1 MPRAQ
6 KGFFTKEKVF
16 FAAVFGIAVFLL
28 SFFANSALSLGG
40 EELELGEL
48 YYCSTSREIVSPSA
62 VTLRS
67 VQSIDEIVTLRS
79 ERYLYIRGR
88 LPELDDGRL
97 LLHTYS
103 GTARVSVGG
112 REIFCSINDECPGG
126 TSYITAELDG
136 SMSGEELEL
145 LLYTPLSNEFELRL
159 IPAQNN
165 IAGAHRASNAPLYL
179 FAVGVLVLVAGLWLG
194 LRPRS
199 VLPRSAAV
207 LCAVEM
213 LLSLLTAALE
223 YTSAFGG
230 DHRLFNLKFFVYLMI
245 PVLGI
250 VECAVRCHRRS
261 SRTEALLSINILY
274 AVCVLFLGQYV
285 FFFVLLGA
293 GVFLQLANIIYVLHM
308 LPGGSAGT
316 SELCPAA
323 LIVFWGADLV
333 FWFAVAF
340 QWVSWQPLCFIL
352 SLWLYCMV
360 AGFSARHAE
369 HAKPG
374 GAHVTDAANRSGGI
388 QPRDG
393 NTGAGAHAK
402 NSAAIAEDV
411 SDVRNAEE
419 TADAGARQNAAAA
432 VYSRLGSD
440 AAEDLSARLRKE
452 SDRIPLE
459 AIDLFDELLM
469 KKVFGKDRHSF
480 NVAEYT
486 HVICLAMGMS
496 RGRAEEITKAAALH
510 DIGKICVPEHILFKE
525 EKLTEEEFAEIRRH
539 TSYGYQLLD
548 STDNGFF
555 RMAAL
560 VAREHHEHMDGSGY
574 LGLRGSAI
582 SLPARIVAV
591 ADVFDAL
598 VSKRSY
604 KAAWD
609 FNRAF
614 DYICEH
620 DSDYYDRDAVAAFI
634 TSREMIYDL
643 LNKIRNEF

>member
-274 AVCVLFLGQYV
+274 AVCVLFLGQNV

-352 SLWLYCMV
+352 SLWLYCTV

-402 NSAAIAEDV
+402 NSAANAEDV

-496 RGRAEEITKAAALH
+496 RGRAEEITK
-510 DIGKICVPEHILFKE
+510 
-525 EKLTEEEFAEIRRH
+525 FAEIRRH

-643 LNKIRNEF
+643 YKTNSGR